1 MSRRRIAITLVALVL
16 FGLFAKNLFTK
27 STSNK
32 ISQIGAA
39 LDGGGASAPGSAPTL
54 NRQPANP
61 LAGSSGVSTDSF
73 ALGQPLLDADQAEKP
88 ATAPDGAIQSE
99 RLVIKTATVEAQ
111 VAYAQ
116 LGEASRRV
124 EQLVSRLNGYIV
136 SNDDSTSA
144 EESKAYATIAFRV
157 PAASFDAAL
166 RGLEGEG
173 VTILRRDISGQ
184 DVTAEYVD
192 NESQIRN
199 LEATAAR
206 LRSFLE
212 KAETVT
218 EAIEVNRTLGE
229 YEGQIEILKGR
240 QQYLS
245 DSADMSLITL
255 TLRSKAVTFPAPVFP
270 VEFDKR
276 WTPATAAAAAWA
288 DLLDL
293 GKDVADLLIALGIWT
308 PVWLPLLL
316 LGRYLWRRFARPR
329 LYPAPAAPI
338 SSAAVGE

>member
-16 FGLFAKNLFTK
+16 FGAFIANVFGGS
-27 STSNK
+27 STRSNK
-32 ISQIGAA
+32 ISQIGSA
-39 LDGGGASAPGSAPTL
+39 LDGGGMAAIQQPPAPLNRETTSLFSGDAAGFQAQGESQLDLASAEAAP
-54 NRQPANP
+54 
-61 LAGSSGVSTDSF
+61 AGAVKSD
-73 ALGQPLLDADQAEKP
+73 
-88 ATAPDGAIQSE
+88 
-99 RLVIKTATVEAQ
+99 RLVIKTAAVEAQ

-116 LGEASRRV
+116 LGATSRRV
-124 EQLVSRLNGYIV
+124 EQLVVRLNGYIV

-157 PAASFDAAL
+157 PAESFDAAL

-206 LRSFLE
+206 LRTFLE

-245 DSADMSLITL
+245 DSAAMSLITL
-255 TLRSKAVTFPAPVFP
+255 TLRSKSTHFPTPVFP
-270 VEFDKR
+270 VEFDQS
-276 WTPATAAAAAWA
+276 WTPAVAAAQAWA
-288 DLLDL
+288 NLLDL

-316 LGRYLWRRFARPR
+316 LARYLWRRFGRPR
-329 LYPAPAAPI
+329 VYAPPAPA
-338 SSAAVGE
+338 SSAVAGE

>member
-16 FGLFAKNLFTK
+16 VGAFISNLFSR

-32 ISQIGAA
+32 ISQIGSA
-39 LDGGGASAPGSAPTL
+39 LDGGGSSAEAPPTL
-54 NRQPANP
+54 NRQSTNP
-61 LAGSSGVSTDSF
+61 LAGG
-73 ALGQPLLDADQAEKP
+73 APGNAEPGQPQVDADESVAAQA
-88 ATAPDGAIQSE
+88 GAIDSN
-99 RLVIKTATVEAQ
+99 RLVIKTATVEAE

-124 EQLVSRLNGYIV
+124 EQLVNRLNGYIV

-157 PAASFDAAL
+157 PAESFDAAL
-166 RGLEGEG
+166 RGLEGQG

-245 DSADMSLITL
+245 DSAAMSLITL
-255 TLRSKAVTFPAPVFP
+255 TLRSKVTHFPTPSFP
-270 VEFDKR
+270 VEFDR
-276 WTPATAAAAAWA
+276 SWTPAAAAAEAWA
-288 DLLDL
+288 NLLDL
-293 GKDVADLLIALGIWT
+293 GKDVADVLIALGIWT

-316 LGRYLWRRFARPR
+316 LGRYLWRRFGRPR
-329 LYPAPAAPI
+329 LSPAPA
-338 SSAAVGE
+338 SHAATGE

>member
-1 MSRRRIAITLVALVL
+1 MSRRRIGITVIALVL
-16 FGLFAKNLFTK
+16 VGAFIVNIFSGGTR
-27 STSNK
+27 SNK
-32 ISQIGAA
+32 ISQIGSA
-39 LDGGGASAPGSAPTL
+39 LNGDGGGSYSSAPAPRVELPSQSTGGAAAGMTPPEEPASGTDKDEAA
-54 NRQPANP
+54 PANTIN
-61 LAGSSGVSTDSF
+61 AN
-73 ALGQPLLDADQAEKP
+73 
-88 ATAPDGAIQSE
+88 

-111 VAYAQ
+111 VAYDQ
-116 LGEASRRV
+116 LGQASRRV
-124 EQLVSRLNGYIV
+124 EQLVNRLGGYIV

-166 RGLEGEG
+166 RGLEGDG

-218 EAIEVNRTLGE
+218 EAIEVNRTLSE

-245 DSADMSLITL
+245 DSAAMSLITL
-255 TLRSKAVTFPAPVFP
+255 TLRSKTTHFP
-270 VEFDKR
+270 VPYFPVHFDQS
-276 WTPATAAAAAWA
+276 WTPAAAARVAWA
-288 DLLDL
+288 NLLDL

-316 LGRYLWRRFARPR
+316 LARYLWRRFGRPQTPVP
-329 LYPAPAAPI
+329 PAPP
-338 SSAAVGE
+338 SRAVAGE

>member
-1 MSRRRIAITLVALVL
+1 MSRRRIGITAIALVL
-16 FGLFAKNLFTK
+16 FGAFIVNLFSGGTQ
-27 STSNK
+27 SNK
-32 ISQIGAA
+32 ISQIGSA
-39 LDGGGASAPGSAPTL
+39 LNDGGVTFDSAPAPRSESANQASGGAAGMTAPEQPAANDKDEAASANTI
-54 NRQPANP
+54 
-61 LAGSSGVSTDSF
+61 DSN
-73 ALGQPLLDADQAEKP
+73 
-88 ATAPDGAIQSE
+88 

-111 VAYAQ
+111 VAYDQ
-116 LGEASRRV
+116 LGQATRRV
-124 EQLVSRLNGYIV
+124 EQMVNRLGGYIV

-157 PAASFDAAL
+157 PAASFDEAL
-166 RGLEGEG
+166 RGLEGDG

-218 EAIEVNRTLGE
+218 EAIEVNRTLSE
-229 YEGQIEILKGR
+229 YEGQIEVLKGR
-240 QQYLS
+240 QKYLS
-245 DSADMSLITL
+245 DSAAMSLITL
-255 TLRSKAVTFPAPVFP
+255 TLRSKTTTFPAPYFP
-270 VEFDKR
+270 VHFDQS
-276 WTPATAAAAAWA
+276 WTPAAAAKVAWA
-288 DLLDL
+288 NLLDL

-316 LGRYLWRRFARPR
+316 LARYLWRRFGRPQAPVP
-329 LYPAPAAPI
+329 PAPP
-338 SSAAVGE
+338 SRAVAGE